1 MTREDAEKAC
11 KRLAAEDPDRET
23 HRFVPH
29 RAEDGSWDVAKIALA
44 PFDEGA
50 LTAETRADERPATG
64 DDPRPNYWRD
74 AGGPWVGP

>member
-29 RAEDGSWDVAKIALA
+29 QAEDGSWNVAKIALA
-44 PFDEGA
+44 PSDDEN
-50 LTAETRADERPATG
+50 LTAETRADGRPPQA
-64 DDPRPNYWRD
+64 DDPRSNTSRNTPY
-74 AGGPWVGP
+74 GG